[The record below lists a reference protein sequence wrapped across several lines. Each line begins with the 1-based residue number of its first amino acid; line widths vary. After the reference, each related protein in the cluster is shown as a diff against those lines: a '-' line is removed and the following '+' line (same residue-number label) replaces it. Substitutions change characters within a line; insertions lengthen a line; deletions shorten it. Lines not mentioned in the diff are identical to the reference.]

1 MRLSLQHKKWY
12 ATRKFRYLISKN
24 SIGRA
29 RKILWNRCWQK
40 GLLRNH
46 DFCRFFKIYTFSRGA
61 ASVSFIKM
69 QKFLFFE
76 DIILQNRTIRFESAI
91 IYKNNGI
98 FWLQFFCGWYIE
110 RCSSVERFSTEG
122 ESLSASKRGNEA
134 RRAIQT
140 EPERTKWV

>member
-1 MRLSLQHKKWY
+1 MKFSLQQKKRY

-24 SIGRA
+24 SIGRGL
-29 RKILWNRCWQK
+29 KILWNRYWQK
-40 GLLRNH
+40 VCEESSIFADFSKFTPLVEVLPRRLLLRCAN
-46 DFCRFFKIYTFSRGA
+46 FCFLWSLFRKI
-61 ASVSFIKM
+61 V
-69 QKFLFFE
+69 LF
-76 DIILQNRTIRFESAI
+76 DSNRQL
-91 IYKNNGI
+91 YKNNGI